1 MGSFFYELPQPTPFD
16 ALFDNIGAF
25 FRRSTATRRDVLV
38 AEAGAADRRPARRA
52 MRRAPST
59 IIAMIAVGQRPSEV
73 AALSLPGTV
82 FAACYAVW
90 KEAAG
95 DAANG
100 NWHRGAV
107 SSLERLA
114 IGHYVGETDLNV
126 AARAERSYTPETWQ
140 RLRALRRAS
149 SRPPLRRLSRT
160 GGGRSAQVPG
170 QRTAPLAP
178 PSRDR
183 LQRDP

>member
-1 MGSFFYELPQPTPFD
+1 MGVAVAFADSNAEAGAALAPFTQSSAPPGSPSLPRTAAAD
-16 ALFDNIGAF
+16 A
-25 FRRSTATRRDVLV
+25 FRRALRQHRRLLPGG
-38 AEAGAADRRPARRA
+38 APYLGETFWSPEAGAADRRPARRCDA
-52 MRRAPST
+52 ARAVTTIARHDRR
-59 IIAMIAVGQRPSEV
+59 RPASSEV

-126 AARAERSYTPETWQ
+126 ATRAERSYT
-140 RLRALRRAS
+140 
-149 SRPPLRRLSRT
+149 
-160 GGGRSAQVPG
+160 
-170 QRTAPLAP
+170 
-178 PSRDR
+178 
-183 LQRDP
+183 